1 MAVGRSDTLQE
12 LITILET
19 MFGETIIGSDIN
31 LVKHLFYSLKADQR
45 EFPFDYEGD
54 KLNSIVEEVGEDTL
68 ILYVPYLQPK
78 GILRAK
84 ISFEIL
90 NILYQFEVVLLDFWE
105 DHVRIKIPSEL
116 QAAAFRKNIRV
127 AVDDLFMNYV
137 ILYRSL
143 SGGERELGKNLS
155 VEQRFFHLMKEI
167 KKDNPSLKLIN
178 LMATEYILG
187 VSKDFEIVF
196 FGPGKEEGFLT
207 KFIRKYNRSVYV
219 PDCSLIMNYIGE
231 EKDPFLD
238 NFRDEYLHLV
248 KTQSQAKADEFFR
261 ELQKAEI
268 RDFMISYVV
277 TPIRLFNDPIGY
289 IRVYTTAMDKFS
301 IVQQQA
307 LYIEEL
313 GEILTYA
320 LTKVYIRQDNF
331 RNEEAVTRILDISMN
346 GLLYEIEDART
357 FQYLKKHNIIKMFV
371 PIQER
376 ELVLRGEVVRFL
388 ELPNGK
394 FHLGVN
400 FFDSNPDDMVYLQN
414 YIFSKKLKIL
424 SE

>member
-1 MAVGRSDTLQE
+1 MAVGRSDSLQE

-45 EFPFDYEGD
+45 EFPFDYEGE
-54 KLNSIVEEVGEDTL
+54 KFSAVVEEVSEDTL
-68 ILYVPYLQPK
+68 TLLVPYVQSK

-90 NILYQFEVVLLDFWE
+90 NILYQFEVVILQFWE
-105 DHVRIKIPSEL
+105 DHVRIKIPAEL
-116 QAAAFRKNIRV
+116 QAAAFRKNLRV

-143 SGGERELGKNLS
+143 SGGERELGKNLY

-178 LMATEYILG
+178 LMATDYIMT
-187 VSKDFEIVF
+187 VSRDYEIVLYGTGRDGGF
-196 FGPGKEEGFLT
+196 IGRFMKEHNCT
-207 KFIRKYNRSVYV
+207 VYI

-231 EKDPFLD
+231 EKEESLE
-238 NFRDEYLHLV
+238 NFREEYLGMVQALG
-248 KTQSQAKADEFFR
+248 QAKADAFFR
-261 ELQKAEI
+261 DMQKDEV
-268 RDFMISYVV
+268 RNFMISYVA
-277 TPIRLFNDPIGY
+277 TPVRLFNDVIGH
-289 IRVYTTAMDKFS
+289 IRVYSTAMDKFS
-301 IVQQQA
+301 IARQQA
-307 LYIEEL
+307 LYIQEL

-320 LTKVYIRQDNF
+320 FTKVYIRQENYKM
-331 RNEEAVTRILDISMN
+331 AKAATKILDISMN
-346 GLLYEIEDART
+346 GLLFEIEEKRT
-357 FQYLKKHNIIKMFV
+357 FEYLKKHNIIKMFV
-371 PIQER
+371 PIAER
-376 ELVLRGEVVRFL
+376 DLILRGEVVRFM
-388 ELPNGK
+388 EMSEGRY
-394 FHLGVN
+394 HLGVN
-400 FFDSNPDDMVYLQN
+400 FFDSNPDDMVFLQD

>member
-45 EFPFDYEGD
+45 EFPFDYEGE
-54 KLNSIVEEVGEDTL
+54 KLTSVVEEVSEDTL
-68 ILYVPYLQPK
+68 VLYVPYLQPK

-105 DHVRIKIPSEL
+105 DHVRVKIPSEL
-116 QAAAFRKNIRV
+116 QAAAFRKNLRV

-178 LMATEYILG
+178 LMVTEYILG
-187 VSKDFEIVF
+187 ISKDYEIVF
-196 FGPGKEEGFLT
+196 FGPGKDGGFFGD
-207 KFIRKYNRSVYV
+207 FIKKYNRSVYV
-219 PDCSLIMNYIGE
+219 SDCSLIKSYIGE
-231 EKDPFLD
+231 EADPYLN
-238 NFRDEYLHLV
+238 NFRDEYLSLI
-248 KTQSQAKADEFFR
+248 QARGQAKADEFFR
-261 ELQKAEI
+261 ELQKEEV
-268 RDFMISYVV
+268 RNFLISYIV

-289 IRVYTTAMDKFS
+289 VKVFSTAMDKFS

-313 GEILTYA
+313 GDILTYA
-320 LTKVYIRQDNF
+320 LTKVYIRQENF

-346 GLLYEIEDART
+346 GLLFEIEDERT
-357 FQYLKKHNIIKMFV
+357 FNYLKKHNIIKMFI
-371 PIQER
+371 PISER
-376 ELVLRGEVVRFL
+376 NLVLRGEVVRFL
-388 ELPNGK
+388 EIADGK
-394 FHLGVN
+394 YQLGVN
-400 FFDSNPDDMVYLQN
+400 FFDSNPDDMVFLQH
-414 YIFSKKLKIL
+414 YIFSKKMRIL
-424 SE
+424 FE

>member
-54 KLNSIVEEVGEDTL
+54 KLNAVVEEVGEDTL

-116 QAAAFRKNIRV
+116 QAAAFRKNLRV

-155 VEQRFFHLMKEI
+155 VEQKFFHLMKEI

-187 VSKDFEIVF
+187 VSKDYEIVF
-196 FGPGKEEGFLT
+196 FGPGKKDDFLGRIM
-207 KFIRKYNRSVYV
+207 KEYNRSVYIQ
-219 PDCSLIMNYIGE
+219 DCSLIMNYIGE
-231 EKDPFLD
+231 ERDPYLD
-238 NFRDEYLHLV
+238 NFRDEYLKLV
-248 KTQSQAKADEFFR
+248 QSEGQAKADEFFR
-261 ELQKAEI
+261 DLQKEEVQN
-268 RDFMISYVV
+268 FMISYVA

-289 IRVYTTAMDKFS
+289 IRVYSTAMDKFS

-307 LYIEEL
+307 LYIQEL

-346 GLLYEIEDART
+346 GLLFEIEDART
-357 FQYLKKHNIIKMFV
+357 FKYLKKHNIIKMFV
-371 PIQER
+371 PISER
-376 ELVLRGEVVRFL
+376 DLVLRGEVVRFL
-388 ELPNGK
+388 ELDDGK

-414 YIFSKKLKIL
+414 YIFGKKMRIL
-424 SE
+424 FE

>member
-45 EFPFDYEGD
+45 EFPFDYEGE
-54 KLNSIVEEVGEDTL
+54 KLTSVVEEVSEDTL
-68 ILYVPYLQPK
+68 VLYVPYLQPK

-105 DHVRIKIPSEL
+105 DHVRVKIPSEL
-116 QAAAFRKNIRV
+116 QAAAFRKNLRV

-178 LMATEYILG
+178 LMVTEYILG
-187 VSKDFEIVF
+187 ISRDYEIVF
-196 FGPGKEEGFLT
+196 FGPGKDGGFFGD
-207 KFIRKYNRSVYV
+207 FIKKYNRPVYV
-219 PDCSLIMNYIGE
+219 PDCSLIKSYIGE
-231 EKDPFLD
+231 EKDPYLD
-238 NFRDEYLHLV
+238 NFRDEYIHLIQ
-248 KTQSQAKADEFFR
+248 TRGQAKADEFFR
-261 ELQKAEI
+261 ELQKEEV
-268 RDFMISYVV
+268 RNFLISYIV

-289 IRVYTTAMDKFS
+289 VKVFSTAMDKFS

-313 GEILTYA
+313 GDILTYA
-320 LTKVYIRQDNF
+320 LTKVYIRQENF
-331 RNEEAVTRILDISMN
+331 RNEKAVTRILDISMN
-346 GLLYEIEDART
+346 GLLFEIEDERT
-357 FQYLKKHNIIKMFV
+357 FNYLKQHNIIKMFI
-371 PIQER
+371 PISER
-376 ELVLRGEVVRFL
+376 NLVLRGEVVRFL
-388 ELPNGK
+388 EIGTGK
-394 FHLGVN
+394 YQLGVN
-400 FFDSNPDDMVYLQN
+400 FFDANPDDMVFLQH
-414 YIFSKKLKIL
+414 YIFSKKMRIL
-424 SE
+424 FE

>member
-1 MAVGRSDTLQE
+1 MAVGRSDSLQE

-54 KLNSIVEEVGEDTL
+54 KLSAVVEEIGEDTL
-68 ILYVPYLQPK
+68 IFLVPYVQSK

-90 NILYQFEVVLLDFWE
+90 NILYQFEVVILQFWE

-116 QAAAFRKNIRV
+116 QAAAFRQNLRV

-143 SGGERELGKNLS
+143 TGGERELGKNLY

-167 KKDNPSLKLIN
+167 KKDHPSLKLIN
-178 LMATEYILG
+178 VMATDYILG
-187 VSKDFEIVF
+187 VSRDYEIEF
-196 FGPGKEEGFLT
+196 YGPGNDGGFLGR
-207 KFIRKYNRSVYV
+207 FIKEFNTTVYI

-231 EKDPFLD
+231 GKEEGLE
-238 NFRDEYLHLV
+238 NFRSGYL
-248 KTQSQAKADEFFR
+248 QMIQAEGQAKADAFFR
-261 ELQKAEI
+261 DMQKEEV
-268 RDFMISYVV
+268 RNFMISYVV
-277 TPIRLFNDPIGY
+277 TPVRLFNDVIGH
-289 IRVYTTAMDKFS
+289 IRVFSTAMDKFS
-301 IVQQQA
+301 IVLQQA
-307 LYIEEL
+307 LYIQEL

-320 LTKVYIRQDNF
+320 LTKVYIRQENYKTA
-331 RNEEAVTRILDISMN
+331 RAATKILDISMN
-346 GLLYEIEDART
+346 GLLFEIEELRT
-357 FQYLKKHNIIKMFV
+357 FNYLKKHNIIKMFV
-371 PIQER
+371 PIAER
-376 ELVLRGEVVRFL
+376 DLVLRGEVVRFL
-388 ELPNGK
+388 EISE
-394 FHLGVN
+394 HRYQLGVN
-400 FFDSNPDDMVYLQN
+400 FFDSNPDDMVYLQD

>member
-178 LMATEYILG
+178 LMATDYILG

-196 FGPGKEEGFLT
+196 FGPGKEESFLT
-207 KFIRKYNRSVYV
+207 RFIRKYNRSVYV

-248 KTQSQAKADEFFR
+248 KTQNQAKADEFFR
-261 ELQKAEI
+261 ELQKEEI
-268 RDFMISYVV
+268 RDFMISYIV

-331 RNEEAVTRILDISMN
+331 RNEKAVTRILDISMN
-346 GLLYEIEDART
+346 GLLYEIEDERT

-371 PIQER
+371 PIHER

-388 ELPNGK
+388 ELPDGK

-400 FFDSNPDDMVYLQN
+400 FFDSNPDDMVFLQN
-414 YIFSKKLKIL
+414 YIFEKKLKVL